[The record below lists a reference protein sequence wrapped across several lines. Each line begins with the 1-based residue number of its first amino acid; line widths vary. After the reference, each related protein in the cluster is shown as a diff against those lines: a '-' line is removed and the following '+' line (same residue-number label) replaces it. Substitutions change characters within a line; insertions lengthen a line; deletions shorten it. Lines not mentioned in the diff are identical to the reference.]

1 MKVLLENW
9 RQYLTEATD
18 LLQSQNDNVIIFADW
33 AKGHIERGHKEPG
46 KGSIFAEFDLGQVA
60 DAISA
65 IDVNPDQAVYTIS
78 VPNVGYNLVLPMDE
92 ALALPDAERTTATKE
107 ERGGEVTV
115 PAVVTSAP
123 LGDFLTDELS
133 VVVRPTTSLEYV
145 PEDVKE
151 QVAAAVEAGRA
162 YSILSAWPGRGDVP
176 PSSQWGDDWAVIIP
190 RG

>member
-123 LGDFLTDELS
+123 LSDFLTDELS

>member
-1 MKVLLENW
+1 MKLLLENW
-9 RQYLTEATD
+9 RKYLTEATD

-65 IDVNPDQAVYTIS
+65 IDVNPDQAVYTIR

-115 PAVVTSAP
+115 PAIITSAP
-123 LGDFLTDELS
+123 LETFLTDELS

-162 YSILSAWPGRGDVP
+162 YSILSAWPDRGDVP

>member
-1 MKVLLENW
+1 MKLLLENW

-60 DAISA
+60 DAIAA
-65 IDVNPDQAVYTIS
+65 IDVNPDQAVYTIR
-78 VPNVGYNLVLPMDE
+78 VPNVGYNLVLPMNE

-123 LGDFLTDELS
+123 LSDFLTDELS

-145 PEDVKE
+145 PGDVKE